1 MNFIELCKE
10 LRSQCSVAGIGPDRI
25 VNQTGNYLRL
35 INWIRQSNTEIQ
47 AKYFN
52 WKFLWRRFSHTE
64 EQAKRLFLDTEA
76 VTIAAPGDLNIW
88 NLSSFWLNG
97 SRIGA
102 VEYSRWSREESFC
115 GVPFLVV
122 MPDNSL
128 ELHNKP
134 AGFPEITADYYAV
147 PQILKDDKDIPYIPD
162 TYHQLIVY
170 RGMMMY
176 ANYDNAPEVKSAAI
190 EGMQSLMPQLEA
202 SQLPGQQDSMTV
214 NEYDFVI
221 SPQ

>member
-1 MNFIELCKE
+1 MNFLELCKE

-25 VNQTGNYLRL
+25 ANQTGNYQRL

-52 WKFLWRRFSHTE
+52 WKFLWRRFNHTK
-64 EQAKRLFLDTEA
+64 EQLKRQFLDTEA
-76 VTIAAPGDLNIW
+76 TTIAAPADLNVW
-88 NLSSFWLNG
+88 NLSSFRLNRC
-97 SRIGA
+97 RIGV
-102 VEYSRWSREESFC
+102 VEYSQWNPEEDYC

-147 PQILKDDKDIPYIPD
+147 PQTLKDDKDIPYIPEP
-162 TYHQLIVY
+162 YHQLIVY
-170 RGMMMY
+170 RAMMMY
-176 ANYDNAPEVKSAAI
+176 ANYDNAPEVKHAAL
-190 EGMQSLMPQLEA
+190 EGMQMLMPQLDA
-202 SQLPGQQDSMTV
+202 SQLPGQQDYMMA
-214 NEYDFVI
+214 NEYDLTI
-221 SPQ
+221 RAQ